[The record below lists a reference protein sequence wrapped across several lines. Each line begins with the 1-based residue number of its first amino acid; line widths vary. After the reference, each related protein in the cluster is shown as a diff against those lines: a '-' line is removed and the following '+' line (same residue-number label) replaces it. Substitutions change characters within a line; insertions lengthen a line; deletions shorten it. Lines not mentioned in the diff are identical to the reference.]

1 MAELLHRLGTISTRH
16 AIRVAVVWAVA
27 LAAAVTAYLLGG
39 GDLTSGVAIPGTA
52 TQQVADELAT
62 TLPDLAGVTATAV
75 FSTDDGSTFTA
86 DQRSAI
92 SGVLDELRGIDRVRN
107 VVDPFTAQ
115 DQLTAQTQQLAD
127 GAAQLE
133 SARTQLDTGQAQLD
147 AARSQL
153 EGQAQQLDGAIAQ
166 AQAAGATAQVTQLQA
181 QRTQLDAASAQL
193 DQQQAQITA
202 GLAQLEE
209 QSAQLEAGQRLAD
222 AAQGIRTVSADGST
236 AVGAVMF
243 ADDMFSLPPA
253 VRSQVADALDAAH
266 IPGVR
271 VDYSSE
277 IATNAEGLL
286 GPGEVTGVVIAGLVL
301 LIMLRT
307 LLGAA
312 LPLVS
317 SLVGV
322 GIGVS
327 ASMAFSSVVDMSS
340 VTPILGVML
349 GLAVGIDYSLFLLHR
364 HRRQLR
370 TGMEVD
376 ESIALAN
383 GTSGT
388 AVVFAGSTV
397 IVALLALGVTG
408 IPFLAVMGVVGA
420 VCVAVAVLVAIT
432 LTPALLHLLGRRVL
446 GRGRAHTAPA
456 YTPRPMRT
464 VRQLGVVAVSVVALL
479 VLAIPALSLRLGL
492 PDGSSEATDST
503 QYRAYT
509 TVAQKFGAGQNGPL
523 LVVAT
528 TPAPV
533 AEADAL
539 TTQADIADE
548 LKAFDDVVAVA
559 PVGTA
564 NGTMFAFQVVPADG
578 PSSVSTA
585 DLVHA
590 LRDAS
595 PLPGDVT
602 LGVAGQASGNIDV
615 AEKLGAALPGY
626 LVVVVGLSLLIMIVV
641 LRSLLVPLVATLG
654 FVLSFLGAL
663 GGVVAIYQWGWLP
676 QVFGVHDPGPVL
688 SFVPLILVGV
698 LFGLAMDYQLFLV
711 SGMREA
717 YAHGAPARTAVVA
730 GRHAAIAVVTAAA
743 IIMTSVFGGFMFSHL
758 AMVRPLGFG
767 LAFGVLLDAFVVR
780 MALVP
785 ALMHLAGDGAW
796 WLPRWLDRVLPKVDI
811 EGAALERSH
820 PVHGTAAEPAP
831 EASV

>member
-16 AIRVAVVWAVA
+16 AIRVVVAWAVA
-27 LAAAVTAYLLGG
+27 LAAAVAAYLVGG
-39 GDLTSGVAIPGTA
+39 GTLASGFTIPGTA

-62 TLPDLAGVTATAV
+62 TLPDLAGVTATVV
-75 FSTDDGSTFTA
+75 FSTEDGSTFTA
-86 DQRSAI
+86 GQRTAI
-92 SGVLDELRGIDRVRN
+92 SGLLDELRGVDRVRN
-107 VVDPFTAQ
+107 VVDPFAAQ
-115 DQLTAQTQQLAD
+115 DQLTAQTQQLSD
-127 GAAQLE
+127 GAAQIE
-133 SARTQLDTGQAQLD
+133 GARSQLDAGQAQLD
-147 AARSQL
+147 TARSQL
-153 EGQAQQLDGAIAQ
+153 EGQSQQLDAAIAQ
-166 AQAAGATAQVTQLQA
+166 AQAAGATAQVTQLRA
-181 QRTQLDAASAQL
+181 QRAQLDAATSQL
-193 DQQQAQITA
+193 DQQQTQITA
-202 GLAQLEE
+202 GLAQVEE
-209 QSAQLEAGQRLAD
+209 QSTQLEVGQRLAD

-236 AVGAVMF
+236 ALGAVMF

-253 VRSQVADALDAAH
+253 VRSQVSDTLDAAD
-266 IPGVR
+266 IPGVSI
-271 VDYSSE
+271 DYSSE
-277 IATNAEGLL
+277 IAASTDGLL
-286 GPGEVTGVVIAGLVL
+286 GPGEITGVVIAGLVL
-301 LIMLRT
+301 LIMLRS

-322 GIGVS
+322 GIGVTGS
-327 ASMAFSSVVDMSS
+327 LAFSSVVDMAS

-349 GLAVGIDYSLFLLHR
+349 GLAVGIDYSLFLLNR

-370 TGMEVD
+370 SGMAVD

-408 IPFLAVMGVVGA
+408 IPFLTVMGVVGA
-420 VCVAVAVLVAIT
+420 VCVAVAALVAIT

-446 GRGRAHTAPA
+446 GRGHAHPSPA
-456 YTPRPMRT
+456 YTPKPLRT
-464 VRQLGVVAVSVVALL
+464 ARQLGVVAASVVALL

-492 PDGSSEATDST
+492 PDGSSEATGST

-509 TVAQKFGAGQNGPL
+509 TVADKFGAGQNGPL

-528 TPAPV
+528 TPGV
-533 AEADAL
+533 ADADAL
-539 TTQADIADE
+539 ATQADIADE
-548 LKAFDDVVAVA
+548 LMAFDGVVAVA

-564 NGTMFAFQVVPADG
+564 DGTMFAFQVIPTDG

-615 AEKLGAALPGY
+615 AEKLGAALPVY

-641 LRSLLVPLVATLG
+641 LRSLVVPLVATLG

-717 YAHGAPARTAVVA
+717 YAHGASARTAVVA

-743 IIMTSVFGGFMFSHL
+743 IIMISVFGGFMFSHL

-820 PVHGTAAEPAP
+820 PVHGTVAEPVP
-831 EASV
+831 EATA